1 MNSGDFGIV
10 WSVRNPVVGVEIWD
24 TVSDVMDVAGFL
36 VENAKLVLA
45 MILIDIEY
53 GVLY

>member
-1 MNSGDFGIV
+1 LNNGDIGIV
-10 WSVRNPVVGVEIWD
+10 WNVRNRVVGVEIWD

-45 MILIDIEY
+45 MILIEIDY
-53 GVLY
+53 GVLC